1 MSLHDEYDP
10 QLHDDEPY
18 QPAPL
23 VTAAIMATSFVVVA
37 LALYGLADILGRV
50 YAWTASVPVGS

>member
-1 MSLHDEYDP
+1 MEHFITDDTDDTDES
-10 QLHDDEPY
+10 Y

-23 VTAAIMATSFVVVA
+23 VTAAIMTFAVVWSM

-50 YAWTASVPVGS
+50 YDYTAATGG

>member
-10 QLHDDEPY
+10 QLHEDDEPY

-23 VTAAIMATSFVVVA
+23 VAAAIMAFCTVWSM

-50 YAWTASVPVGS
+50 YAWTAA